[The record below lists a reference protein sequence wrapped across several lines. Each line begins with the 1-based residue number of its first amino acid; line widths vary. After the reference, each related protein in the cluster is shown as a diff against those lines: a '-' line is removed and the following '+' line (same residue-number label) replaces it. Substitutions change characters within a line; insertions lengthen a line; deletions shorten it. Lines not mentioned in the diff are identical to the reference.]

1 MLQAPD
7 IRLSAA
13 KGKLSSCLILSSR
26 RLRMWRTRSGGD
38 VPYSPSLGPEPA
50 DLGDV
55 DMELPPQV
63 SSAPAEAASFSEPS
77 APEFVQEDVEMEVE
91 TPQTIPVIDVCLCSE
106 RVRIGCLTSPD
117 LLSEERF
124 SVESISFQVE
134 LMTLKLW
141 SFVDPKFAVEANRS
155 SFGYHT

>member
-1 MLQAPD
+1 MD
-7 IRLSAA
+7 SA
-13 KGKLSSCLILSSR
+13 G
-26 RLRMWRTRSGGD
+26 
-38 VPYSPSLGPEPA
+38 
-50 DLGDV
+50 
-55 DMELPPQV
+55 
-63 SSAPAEAASFSEPS
+63 SAPAVRIRNPPRSAASAIGIGFEAREQEKLLCLTRVAEPNDPAAEATSLSEPS